1 MKKIVHLKYLLASD
15 QDALWGLVVNSVGFQ
30 KIEPGEE
37 YPPKHH
43 PTRYLF
49 SAKKGRILQE
59 YQLLYISGGKGKF
72 MSSSQKK
79 TDVKTGNMFL
89 LYPGEWHNYA
99 PDKNTGW
106 SEHWIGFTGVNIDN
120 RILHGFFNKK
130 KPIFNIGLNK
140 EIIDLY
146 QRAIEIAESQK
157 VGFQQMLAGI
167 VNYLLG
173 IAYSQDKLSS
183 FEDLNVTNQ
192 IERAKIIMYENYNT
206 SLSPESIADTVCM
219 SYSWFRR
226 VFKQYTGLTPYQ
238 YILELRLR
246 KGKELLVNSNLS
258 SQEISFEIG
267 FENPDYFCTAF
278 KKKVGST
285 PIEFRKMAKGEV

>member
-1 MKKIVHLKYLLASD
+1 MKEIVHLKYLLANEEDSR
-15 QDALWGLVVNSVGFQ
+15 WGLVVNSVGFQ
-30 KIEPGEE
+30 RIDPGEE

-49 SAKKGRILQE
+49 TAKKGRVLHE
-59 YQLLYISGGKGKF
+59 YQLLYICQGKGKF
-72 MSSSQKK
+72 VSAHQKK
-79 TDVKTGNMFL
+79 GDLKTGNMFL

-99 PDKNTGW
+99 PDKTTGW
-106 SEHWIGFTGVNIDN
+106 SEYWIGFTGINIDN
-120 RILHGFFNKK
+120 RIQHGFFNKK

-140 EIIDLY
+140 EIIELY
-146 QRAIEIAESQK
+146 QRAIEIAENQTT
-157 VGFQQMLAGI
+157 GFQQMLAGI

-173 IAYSQDKLSS
+173 IAYSQDKLAS
-183 FEDLNVTNQ
+183 FEDLDVTAQ
-192 IERAKIIMYENYNT
+192 IERAKILMYENYRRPI
-206 SLSPESIADTVCM
+206 SPEFISEAVCM

-246 KGKELLVNSNLS
+246 RGKELLVNTNLS

-278 KKKVGST
+278 KKKVGRT
-285 PIEFRKMAKGEV
+285 PIEFRKMAKGEI